1 MPRALVIRLQNRSP
15 WHFSDS
21 ILQMRLIL
29 TRGLSTLSLSTKCSK
44 RRDTLHT
51 AALPTAPEGPCCRRL
66 GATDRVGPPGLVP
79 SQTSLHSRFTWNFCC
94 HSAHSSRVA
103 AHRASMPRQPQWPA
117 RSDSPCTL
125 NDEHTTGGLSRPS
138 AQVMRPHHRCV
149 LKVQT
154 RLSDS
159 ERTLLERP
167 RTPLCVRIPLF
178 HVKRANHLRCRTT
191 ATDVLE

>member
-1 MPRALVIRLQNRSP
+1 
-15 WHFSDS
+15 
-21 ILQMRLIL
+21 
-29 TRGLSTLSLSTKCSK
+29 
-44 RRDTLHT
+44 
-51 AALPTAPEGPCCRRL
+51 
-66 GATDRVGPPGLVP
+66 
-79 SQTSLHSRFTWNFCC
+79 
-94 HSAHSSRVA
+94 
-103 AHRASMPRQPQWPA
+103 MPRQPQWPA
-117 RSDSPCTL
+117 RSDSPCML